1 MNSTT
6 STGDALLAWA
16 PDTIS
21 FLPLRHCEE
30 HPDQRSALSG
40 HRPRGNPFLHLV
52 RWIASRSLSSGAHSR
67 DPLAHNVLIKFT
79 RTHLKPAMLLSN
91 SRRSACSYRTGRPAR
106 RG

>member
-40 HRPRGNPFLHLV
+40 HRLRGNPFLHLV

-67 DPLAHNVLIKFT
+67 DPLARNDGVDG
-79 RTHLKPAMLLSN
+79 P
-91 SRRSACSYRTGRPAR
+91 RRHQCARLVMSIRPDEGAVHER
-106 RG
+106 D